1 MQIQISQNIDS
12 TTIYLPTEN
21 MDAVVIDGVE
31 VDVKAVVELVI
42 VADVVILVGTIEEKY
57 DESLILNMYNL
68 LHQLCGI
75 LYIMGDKMNTH
86 PHM

>member
-1 MQIQISQNIDS
+1 MQTQISQNIDK
-12 TTIYLPTEN
+12 TIAYLPAKN

-57 DESLILNMYNL
+57 GESLILNM
-68 LHQLCGI
+68 
-75 LYIMGDKMNTH
+75 
-86 PHM
+86 